1 MSTFLTLLNKELLEA
16 WRDKKLIW
24 LPIVLSVL
32 AISQPIT
39 QYYMPQILDAAGNL
53 PEGTIIEF
61 PVPTGAEVLAGT
73 LSQIGTIGT
82 AIFVLSVMGSI
93 VQERNSGALSL
104 VMARPVQAYQYIT
117 SKWVANAII
126 LLASFIIGYGLS
138 YYYTNILFEEVEIK
152 RFFASLGVY
161 SIWILFTLT
170 ATLLAGTVFK
180 KVGGVAG
187 ASLLTVAA
195 LALCGSLFPKFM
207 GWSPSNALNHAS
219 SYLASGTWGDAF
231 GTMMFS
237 SIALILCVFGLTV
250 YLFKKY
256 ESY

>member
-16 WRDKKLIW
+16 WRDRKLIW

-32 AISQPIT
+32 CISQPIT
-39 QYYMPQILDAAGNL
+39 SYYMPQILEKAGNL
-53 PEGTIIEF
+53 PKGAVIKI

-73 LSQIGTIGT
+73 LSQLGMIGT

-104 VMARPVQAYQYIT
+104 VMARPVQAYQYIA

-126 LLASFIIGYGLS
+126 LLVSFIVGYGLS
-138 YYYTNILFEEVEIK
+138 YYYTNLLFDKVEIS
-152 RFFASLGVY
+152 RFFASVGVY

-170 ATLLAGTVFK
+170 ITLLGGTLFK
-180 KVGGVAG
+180 KIGGVAG
-187 ASLLTVAA
+187 ASLLTVATIS
-195 LALCGSLFPKFM
+195 LSGSLFPKFM
-207 GWSPSNALNHAS
+207 GWSPSNALGHAS
-219 SYLASGTWGDAF
+219 SYLASGTWGDSF
-231 GTMMFS
+231 GSMLFS
-237 SIALILCVFGLTV
+237 SMALILCIFAITV
-250 YLFKKY
+250 YLFKRY